1 MSKRKKPLVVR
12 EKKAYTPFPPAQT
25 PRKVDLQIES
35 GEYFLN
41 ESQREAKKKTEKI
54 AAAKEKSKEKRKLR
68 ELEFIAPE
76 EPIISQEAETH
87 TEIRQK
93 KKSRK
98 ENTEVQEFERDDDE
112 VEKKHSKKKRARTA

>member
-1 MSKRKKPLVVR
+1 MSKRKKPLLVR

-41 ESQREAKKKTEKI
+41 ESQREAKKKSEKI

-68 ELEFIAPE
+68 EQEFVAPE
-76 EPIISQEAETH
+76 EPIVSEEAEER
-87 TEIRQK
+87 TEKRQK

-98 ENTEVQEFERDDDE
+98 NYEVQEDEHDNEDER
-112 VEKKHSKKKRARTA
+112 KHSKKKRARTA